1 MGVIYKG
8 NKETMIDDELMNAL
22 HTTFACH
29 LERKQ
34 EMSGH
39 VVIATLLAYVVSEL
53 SHGLLARPEHMEA
66 NKENMV
72 NAFKILLDSVKED
85 TKH

>member
-1 MGVIYKG
+1 
-8 NKETMIDDELMNAL
+8 MIDDELMNAL

-39 VVIATLLAYVVSEL
+39 TVIATLLAYVVSEL
-53 SHGLLARPEHMEA
+53 SHGLIARPENMEA
-66 NKENMV
+66 NKAHMV
-72 NAFKILLDSVKED
+72 GAFKVLLDSVKAE
-85 TKH
+85 TTH